1 MKNFIITVV
10 LFIISLVVG
19 DYIIAGLSD
28 AIEKYTLKKRPEAF
42 NIKIPYIINCV
53 DADVLIWGA
62 STASHNYIT
71 QEIEDSIGMSTYNCG
86 LDGTFIYFQTA
97 ILDLLLDR
105 YTPRVIVWEISPN
118 CLSSTI
124 SEKFEFSNI
133 SWLYPYYVR
142 NEKVKYCIDLENQ
155 YNWLKLKSKT
165 LCRNTSFQNF
175 VHCYLTQNNYYPT
188 GYAPIYYEGAPFPQK
203 EPSAEANDIVL
214 TKEKCLD
221 DILHRLDDKHVKI
234 VFAFCPIY
242 RDSRVFK
249 GKSYKRLLQ
258 LADKYNVEIINS
270 YDLNPIANDSTYFKD
285 CDHMYDQGARKYMK
299 HFIPKLKKIVSL

>member
-19 DYIIAGLSD
+19 DYIIGGLSD
-28 AIEKYTLKKRPEAF
+28 AIEQYTLKKRPEAF

-86 LDGTFIYFQTA
+86 HDGTFIYFQTA
-97 ILDLLLDR
+97 LLDLLLDR
-105 YTPRVIVWEISPN
+105 YTPKIIIWELTPN

-124 SEKFEFSNI
+124 SEKLEFSNI
-133 SWLYPYYVR
+133 FRLYPYYSR

-165 LCRNTSFQNF
+165 FSRNAFFQNF
-175 VHCYLTQNNYYPT
+175 VHCFLTQNNYYPT
-188 GYAPIYYEGAPFPQK
+188 GYAPIYYEGTPFPK
-203 EPSAEANDIVL
+203 KGPSVEANDIVMA
-214 TKEKCLD
+214 KERCLE
-221 DILHRLDDKHVKI
+221 DILQRLEDKQVKV
-234 VFAFCPIY
+234 VFTFCPIY
-242 RDSRVFK
+242 RDSRIFK
-249 GKSYKRLLQ
+249 GISYKRLWQ
-258 LADKYNVEIINS
+258 LASKYNVKIINS
-270 YDLNPIANDSTYFKD
+270 YDLAPIADDSTYFKD
-285 CDHMYDQGARKYMK
+285 CDHMYENGAKEYMK
-299 HFIPKLKKIVSL
+299 SFIPQLKKVI